1 MIVRGNQQQQIIRD
15 MPSNDIFLDVV
26 SLNGKE
32 FFEYTVSFL
41 VNQSTAYQNTARTA
55 SITVSYKS
63 VNRIFNLFSNKSLNR
78 PAEVNNKIK
87 NLTSLRL
94 QFNDKVAQEQSNSTI
109 TAASLDIFSNT
120 KKISVFRRKQAG
132 LIDLSVPSLGNVIPL
147 SRIKHTFRILQ
158 NEIPPNGNIVIRAVI
173 KNQDDMQIQDA
184 TFTINH
190 FDALTRYNI
199 PSKLPSAYASPN
211 FGQRLRVNTFT
222 SDKRVSGVAIYS
234 RKVSNSLADSQ
245 QEKFKSLYTTDVTV
259 KTPYTTTQV
268 LQNSLASYEIR
279 ALATLKSGI
288 QLGNII
294 NAGKS
299 IKKSQSISGLIYCL
313 ANQGKV
319 EVYIKNLDPRYKY
332 VQILRKDS
340 SRLQD
345 QWEKIG
351 SVSIF
356 SEGDFVF
363 VDENVRSEKV
373 YFYTAQCQDRMGN
386 IRLISTTYAIRTTYY
401 TPGIQFN
408 ISSAAVQLPDNRER
422 RTFDIALTLEK
433 KEDVTNLLESFK
445 AQGIDIYYDEE
456 LKTLAGNL
464 DAVFKISVKR
474 VDIERN
480 EVVDLGVKNIGKY
493 EDVGIL
499 NADYIF
505 EVLYRNQAD
514 LFEEIGSNI
523 DKQEVFDPRNALNRG
538 SIISNKITSKQK
550 VTKKNFTQKFLSKS
564 SLIKGTLS
572 YSGTKNTGSDT
583 SGFLDGRI
591 GVSKLV
597 SFLPNNEIL
606 LIKNFKY
613 TLSNNRQKLM
623 SFDVDQSTVASNIDF
638 FEIYYQDATGLIFL
652 GNCHYKSDATRQYYL
667 DQVTDRRLNGL
678 TYVIKPIKLDG
689 TSLSVITSPFLR
701 AS

>member
-15 MPSNDIFLDVV
+15 MPTNDIFLDVV

-78 PAEVNNKIK
+78 PAEVNSKIK

-94 QFNDKVAQEQSNSTI
+94 RFNDKIAQEQSSSTI
-109 TAASLDIFSNT
+109 TTSSLDIFSNT
-120 KKISVFRRKQAG
+120 RKISVFRRKQAG
-132 LIDLSVPSLGNVIPL
+132 LIDLTAPGLGNVVPQTKV
-147 SRIKHTFRILQ
+147 KHTFRIQQ

-190 FDALTRYNI
+190 FDVLTKYNI

-211 FGQRLRVNTFT
+211 FGHRLRVNTFA

-245 QEKFKSLYTTDVTV
+245 QEKFKSLYTTDVSV

-319 EVYIKNLDPRYKY
+319 EVYIKNLDPKYKY

-386 IRLISTTYAIRTTYY
+386 IRLISTTYTIRTAYY

-422 RTFDIALTLEK
+422 RTFDISLTLEK

-456 LKTLAGNL
+456 LKALAGNL
-464 DAVFKISVKR
+464 DAVFKVAVKR
-474 VDIERN
+474 VDIESN

-493 EDVGIL
+493 EDEGTP

-538 SIISNKITSKQK
+538 SIVSNKISSKQK
-550 VTKKNFTQKFLSKS
+550 ITKKNFTQKFLSKS

-583 SGFLDGRI
+583 SGFLAGRI

-623 SFDVDQSTVASNIDF
+623 SFDVPDSIAASNIDY
-638 FEIYYQDATGLIFL
+638 FEIYYQADTGLIFL
-652 GNCHYKSDATRQYYL
+652 GNCHYKSDSTRQYYL
-667 DQVTDRRLNGL
+667 DQVSDRRLSGL
-678 TYVIKPIKLDG
+678 SYVIKPIKLDG

>member
-1 MIVRGNQQQQIIRD
+1 MIVRSRQQQQIIRD
-15 MPSNDIFLDVV
+15 MPTNDIFLDVV
-26 SLNGKE
+26 KQNNKE

-41 VNQSTAYQNTARTA
+41 VNQNIAYQNTARSA
-55 SITVSYKS
+55 SILVSYKS
-63 VNRIFNLFSNKSLNR
+63 VNRIFNLFSNKALNR

-94 QFNDKVAQEQSNSTI
+94 SFNDKVAQEQSNTII
-109 TAASLDIFSNT
+109 TASSLDIFSNT

-132 LIDLSVPSLGNVIPL
+132 LVDLVDARSGNLIPL
-147 SRIKHTFRILQ
+147 SKIKHTFRILQ

-173 KNQDDMQIQDA
+173 KNQDGMQIQDT

-190 FDALTRYNI
+190 FDALVRYNI
-199 PSKLPSAYASPN
+199 PSKLPNAYASPN

-222 SDKRVSGVAIYS
+222 SDKRISGVAIYS

-245 QEKFKSLYTTDVTV
+245 QEKFKSLYTSDVRV
-259 KTPYTTTQV
+259 KTPYTTKQV
-268 LQNSLASYEIR
+268 LQNTLASYEIR

-340 SRLQD
+340 NRLQD

-386 IRLISTTYAIRTTYY
+386 IRLISTTYAIRTAYY

-408 ISSAAVQLPDNRER
+408 ITSAAVQLPDNRER
-422 RTFDIALTLEK
+422 RTFDTTLTLEK
-433 KEDVTNLLESFK
+433 KEDVTNLLETFK
-445 AQGIDIYYDEE
+445 TLGIDIYYDEE
-456 LKTLAGNL
+456 LKKLSGNL
-464 DAVFKISVKR
+464 DAVFKVSVKR
-474 VDIERN
+474 VDIESN
-480 EVVDLGVKNIGKY
+480 EVVDLGVKNIGVY
-493 EDVGIL
+493 EDVGAI

-505 EVLYRNQAD
+505 EVLYRNQSD
-514 LFEEIGSNI
+514 LFEEIGSSI
-523 DKQEVFDPRNALNRG
+523 DKKEIFDPRNALNRG
-538 SIISNKITSKQK
+538 SIVSNKLTSKQK
-550 VTKKNFTQKFLSKS
+550 ITKKNFTQKFLSKS

-572 YSGTKNTGSDT
+572 YAGTKSSGSDT

-597 SFLPNNEIL
+597 SFLPNNENLI
-606 LIKNFKY
+606 IKNFKY
-613 TLSNNRQKLM
+613 IVSNSRQKLM
-623 SFDVDQSTVASNIDF
+623 SFDVEYSSIAANIDF
-638 FEIYYQDATGLIFL
+638 FEIYYQTADSLVFL
-652 GNCHYKSDATRQYYL
+652 GKCHYKSDATRQYFL
-667 DQVTDRRLNGL
+667 DQVTDNRLAGL
-678 TYVIKPIKLDG
+678 VYVVKPIKLDG